1 MDLTSR
7 LVGFIGRAAPRAKE
21 IFVNTTNNPFARG
34 AAAGTLA
41 GAGALAYGA
50 SKLDKWSAGLDDKN
64 RAGVVTSEEAGD
76 IWPNP
81 DPAVSLL
88 ERKCFHCP
96 KGI

>member
-7 LVGFIGRAAPRAKE
+7 LVGFIGRGAS
-21 IFVNTTNNPFARG
+21 RG
-34 AAAGTLA
+34 VQVGAQVGAHCPKGIKYGVLA